1 MIRRNI
7 LADEGL
13 RQQFIE
19 GVLALK
25 DPARFPWPGQQGL
38 SIYDLFVAW
47 HHLSM
52 MIFTPPSQR
61 DRNAAHSGP
70 SFLPWHR
77 YFLLRFEGYLR
88 VALDDPDF
96 RLPYWE
102 WSADAELA
110 DPRQS
115 PLWGQTALGR
125 FTAPGQWPVRVVAA
139 ERGLVRLSRPRPAQ
153 RALGRAGTLPSRAAV
168 RTVLRDQLLYDAPPY
183 DSFSTGF
190 RNFLEGWEGPAQ
202 IHNTVHVWVGGDMT
216 DSTSPNDPVF
226 FLHHCN
232 VDRIW
237 YAWQLRNPSAP
248 YVPAQSAPASLA
260 FHRLDDALYSVFREA
275 APVTPRSVLNPQA
288 LPSPWSADAHYTYD
302 TLADLQP

>member
-1 MIRRNI
+1 
-7 LADEGL
+7 
-13 RQQFIE
+13 
-19 GVLALK
+19 
-25 DPARFPWPGQQGL
+25 
-38 SIYDLFVAW
+38 W

-88 VALDDPDF
+88 AALDDPDF

-102 WSADAELA
+102 WSTDAELA

-115 PLWGQTALGR
+115 PLWGQAALGR
-125 FTAPGQWPVRVVAA
+125 FTTPGQWPVRVVAA
-139 ERGLVRLSRPRPAQ
+139 ERGLARLAQPRPVQ
-153 RALGRAGTLPSRAAV
+153 RALGRAGALPSRAAV
-168 RTVLRDQLLYDAPPY
+168 RAVLRDQLLYDAPPY

-190 RNFLEGWEGPAQ
+190 RNFLEGWEGPEQ

-237 YAWQLRNPSAP
+237 HTWQVRNPNAP
-248 YVPAQSAPASLA
+248 YVPEQSAPASLA

-302 TLADLQP
+302 TIADLQP